1 MRLGGCCAALCIAV
15 HQMGMEVPKPSG
27 SAVRHTPD
35 CTAASQARSNPAPC
49 PPSPPDLSMLRG
61 IGEDNGAP
69 GDEEEGVIEE
79 GLEDDDPIWETDD
92 AKIQAAQAPKQVGAW
107 LSVCGGDSAG
117 VVDAAGGQQLE
128 ASVHSGPAGC

>member
-1 MRLGGCCAALCIAV
+1 
-15 HQMGMEVPKPSG
+15 
-27 SAVRHTPD
+27 
-35 CTAASQARSNPAPC
+35 
-49 PPSPPDLSMLRG
+49 MLRG

-117 VVDAAGGQQLE
+117 GVDAAWGQQLGPP
-128 ASVHSGPAGC
+128 VHSGPAGC